1 MGAILKPGTQRADD
15 VSGYLPGFSDI
26 YCLVMAKMRVL
37 FFAESVIDVRNE
49 QCMNEY
55 SENL

>member
-1 MGAILKPGTQRADD
+1 MPPAATQRAYD

-37 FFAESVIDVRNE
+37 FFAESVIDVRDE
-49 QCMNEY
+49 QFMNEY